1 MQVII
6 DRIENEQVVLE
17 LPDKNHA
24 VCDKKIFPQN
34 IKDGDILDITIN
46 INNSERLKK
55 EEEIKKLQEK
65 LKNKK

>member
-6 DRIENEQVVLE
+6 DRIENKQVVLE
-17 LPDKNHA
+17 LPDKSHA

-34 IKDGDILDITIN
+34 IKDGDVLDITIN

-55 EEEIKKLQEK
+55 EEKIKKLQEK
-65 LKNKK
+65 LKNNK